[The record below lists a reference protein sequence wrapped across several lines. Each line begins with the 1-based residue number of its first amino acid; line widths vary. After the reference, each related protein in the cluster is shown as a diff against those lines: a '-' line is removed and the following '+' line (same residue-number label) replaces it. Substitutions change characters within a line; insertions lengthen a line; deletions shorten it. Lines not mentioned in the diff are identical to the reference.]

1 MKHNT
6 SDHRLLIRTLFSTLV
21 ATDIDSVGPD
31 AEVMILRQAIF
42 LYLLRPMSRVYLLVL
57 AGSYLWV

>member
-1 MKHNT
+1 MQMKHNT
-6 SDHRLLIRTLFSTLV
+6 PDHRLLIRTLFSTLV

-42 LYLLRPMSRVYLLVL
+42 CMYSGLCPEFTCSF
-57 AGSYLWV
+57 